1 MKKAYSKNV
10 KRSIT
15 GSMGRFI
22 AILLIIML
30 GVAFFAGLRQTRSV
44 MLAVEFEYL
53 EETKLYDLRLISTIG
68 FEEEDIEQIAEI
80 DGVETAVG
88 SINADFITDSSGEEL
103 VYHAL
108 MLTGGVNEP
117 ELISGRMPE
126 AANEC
131 LADSQ
136 VFSEEDIGTTIVLSD
151 SNDEDTLDTFAYTEY
166 TIVGICRSPL
176 YLDISRGTTSLGSG
190 SITGFIIIPEEGFD
204 SEYYTEVY
212 VTSTEKYDPYT
223 DKYDDMIDSLSDY
236 VKDEAG
242 AIINS
247 RFAETVTDAEAE
259 IADAEAEL
267 EESREEAQQEL
278 DDAWAELQDALTEL
292 QDGELELEDAKA
304 ELEDALI
311 AIEDAESELADAKIQ
326 LDDALEELNAA
337 EEMLSEQVASLEE
350 AKALVDAYGVGE
362 EEYNAGLAQYT
373 AARETL
379 DASWDSYYSSLS
391 DYEDGLAELED
402 AKQQYEDGLADYED
416 GVVELEDGWTEYY
429 DGLAEYEDGV
439 AEFEEEIADAEAEIA
454 DARAE
459 LDDLEE
465 PTLYVFTRSIN
476 SGYVTFE
483 SDSLIVSNVARFL
496 PIFFFLIAALV
507 CSTTMT
513 RMIDDER
520 TQIGILS
527 ALGYSRGAILAKY
540 VIYSGLAAVLGSV
553 IGYFAG
559 SFLFPLVILK
569 AYTMLYNLE
578 GFTYIFNL
586 GYFLIS
592 LAISLVCSVGTTVV
606 ACRSALKCPPADLI
620 RPKTPSAGKRIWLEK
635 IIPVWSR
642 LKFMHKVTLRNIF
655 RFKKRMIMMLMGIA
669 GCTALVL
676 TGFGIYDSVANIGN
690 YQYDDI
696 ITYDI
701 AVTFSDEITE
711 EDSENITAELSEEIV
726 SQVYSMSYST
736 DVSANE
742 VYKTAYYIVSDDENF
757 SDVINLQLDGEKVS
771 LPTDV
776 GVLISE
782 KLASMLDV
790 DIGDSVTLY
799 TTDGTTAEAT
809 VSGLVENYVSHYI
822 YMTGEAY
829 EQIFDE
835 EYEPITIMLNLTDD
849 ADDYSVSATL
859 LNMDNVSSV
868 SVVNDTRSTIEN
880 MMQSLNYVVALIL
893 ACAAAL
899 ALIVMFNLGN
909 INISERAREI
919 ATIKVIGFRKSE
931 TNDYVFRENIVLS
944 LMGIVIGLPL
954 GVLLHAFV
962 MSQIKVDMVSF
973 KVVISPLSFVFTV
986 ALVILFAIITDIILR
1001 KKISAIDMA
1010 ESLKSVE

>member
-1 MKKAYSKNV
+1 
-10 KRSIT
+10 
-15 GSMGRFI
+15 MGRFV

-44 MLAVEFEYL
+44 MLAVEFDYL

-68 FEEEDIEQIAEI
+68 FEDEDIAEISEI

-88 SINADFITDSSGEEL
+88 SINADFISDSSGEEL
-103 VYHAL
+103 VYHAM
-108 MLTGGVNEP
+108 MLTSGVNEP
-117 ELISGRMPE
+117 QLVSGRMPE

-131 LADSQ
+131 IVDSQ
-136 VFSEEDIGTTIVLSD
+136 VFSEYDIGTTIVISD
-151 SNDEDTLDTFAYTEY
+151 SNSEDTLDTFAYTEY

-190 SITGFIIIPEEGFD
+190 SITGFIIIPEEGFN

-223 DKYDDMIDSLSDY
+223 DEYNDMIDSFSELMEG
-236 VKDEAG
+236 EAG
-242 AIINS
+242 IIINT
-247 RFAETVTDAEAE
+247 RFSETVADAEAE
-259 IADAEAEL
+259 IADAENEL
-267 EESREEAQQEL
+267 EENRAEAQQEL

-292 QDGELELEDAKA
+292 QDGEIELEDAKS
-304 ELEDALI
+304 ELENALI
-311 AIEDAESELADAKIQ
+311 AIEEAESELADAKIQ

-337 EEMLSEQVASLEE
+337 EDTLSEQLVTLEE
-350 AKALVDAYGVGE
+350 AKALVEAYGVGE
-362 EEYNAGLAQYT
+362 EEYNAGLAQYN
-373 AARETL
+373 AARATL
-379 DASWDSYYSSLS
+379 DASWEAYYSSLD
-391 DYEDGLAELED
+391 DYENGLAEIED
-402 AKQQYEDGLADYED
+402 AKQQYEDGLADYES
-416 GVVELEDGWTEYY
+416 GLTELEDGWTEYY

-439 AEFEEEIADAEAEIA
+439 AKFEEEIADAEAEIA

-527 ALGYSRGAILAKY
+527 ALGYSKGAILAKY
-540 VIYSGLAAVLGSV
+540 VIYSGGAAIIGSV
-553 IGYFAG
+553 AGYFLG

-569 AYTMLYNLE
+569 AYTMLYNIE
-578 GFTYIFNL
+578 GFIYIFSPA
-586 GYFLIS
+586 YFLVS

-606 ACRSALKCPPADLI
+606 SCRGALKCPPADLI
-620 RPKTPSAGKRIWLEK
+620 RPKTPAAGKRIWLER
-635 IIPVWSR
+635 ITPIWSR

-655 RFKKRMIMMLMGIA
+655 RFKKRMIMMLMGVA
-669 GCTALVL
+669 GCTALLL
-676 TGFGIYDSVANIGN
+676 TGFGINDSVSNLGN
-690 YQYDDI
+690 FQFDDI
-696 ITYDI
+696 LTYDI
-701 AVTFSDEITE
+701 SVTFSDKITE
-711 EDSENITAELSEEIV
+711 DDISNISDELSDVIEAQAI
-726 SQVYSMSYST
+726 SMSYST
-736 DVSANE
+736 DVSAND

-757 SDVINLQLDGEKVS
+757 SDVISLHLDEETVS
-771 LPTDV
+771 LPTDG

-782 KLASMLDV
+782 KLASMLGVDV
-790 DIGDSVTLY
+790 GDSIAVY
-799 TTDGTTAEAT
+799 TTDSETAEAT
-809 VSGLVENYVSHYI
+809 VSGLVDNYVQHYI

-829 EQIFDE
+829 EEIFGE
-835 EYEPITIMLNLTDD
+835 NYESETLMLSLTDD
-849 ADDYSVSATL
+849 ADHYSVSATL
-859 LNMDNVSSV
+859 LNIDGISAVT
-868 SVVNDTRSTIEN
+868 VVNDTRQMIDN

-893 ACAAAL
+893 FCAAAL
-899 ALIVMFNLGN
+899 AFIVMFNLGN

-931 TNDYVFRENIVLS
+931 TNDYVFRENIVLT

-973 KVVISPLSFVFTV
+973 KVVISPMSFVFTV
-986 ALVILFAIITDIILR
+986 VLVILFAIITDLILR

>member
-1 MKKAYSKNV
+1 
-10 KRSIT
+10 
-15 GSMGRFI
+15 MGRFI
-22 AILLIIML
+22 AILLITML

-44 MLAVEFEYL
+44 MLAVEFDYL

-68 FEEEDIEQIAEI
+68 FEDEDIEEISEI

-88 SINADFITDSSGEEL
+88 SINADFITDKNGEEI
-103 VYHAL
+103 VYHAM
-108 MLTGGVNEP
+108 MLTEGVNEP

-131 LADSQ
+131 LVDSQ
-136 VFSEEDIGTTIVLSD
+136 VFSEDDIGTTITISN

-190 SITGFIIIPEEGFD
+190 SITGFIIIPEEGFN

-212 VTSTEKYDPYT
+212 VTSIEKYDPYT
-223 DKYDDMIDSLSDY
+223 DEYNDMIDLFSELME
-236 VKDEAG
+236 DEAG
-242 AIINS
+242 IIINT
-247 RFAETVTDAEAE
+247 RFSETVADAEAE

-267 EESREEAQQEL
+267 EENRAEAQQEL
-278 DDAWAELQDALTEL
+278 DDAWTQLQDALAL
-292 QDGELELEDAKA
+292 LEQYE
-304 ELEDALI
+304 ALGI
-311 AIEDAESELADAKIQ
+311 N
-326 LDDALEELNAA
+326 LDD
-337 EEMLSEQVASLEE
+337 
-350 AKALVDAYGVGE
+350 YW
-362 EEYNAGLAQYT
+362 AQ
-373 AARETL
+373 
-379 DASWDSYYSSLS
+379 
-391 DYEDGLAELED
+391 
-402 AKQQYEDGLADYED
+402 
-416 GVVELEDGWTEYY
+416 YY
-429 DGLAEYEDGV
+429 DGLAEYEEAV
-439 AEFEEEIADAEAEIA
+439 AEFESEIADAEAEIS

-459 LDDLEE
+459 LEDLEE

-527 ALGYSRGAILAKY
+527 ALGYSKGSILAKY
-540 VIYSGLAAVLGSV
+540 VIYSGAAATIGSV
-553 IGYFAG
+553 AGYFLG

-578 GFTYIFNL
+578 GFIYIFSPA
-586 GYFLIS
+586 YFLVS

-606 ACRSALKCPPADLI
+606 SCRSALRCQPADLI
-620 RPKTPSAGKRIWLEK
+620 RPKSPAAGKRIWLERVTP
-635 IIPVWSR
+635 IWSR

-655 RFKKRMIMMLMGIA
+655 RFKKRMIMMLMGVA
-669 GCTALVL
+669 GCTALLL
-676 TGFGIYDSVANIGN
+676 TGFGINDSVANLGN
-690 YQYDDI
+690 FQFDDI
-696 ITYDI
+696 LTYDI
-701 AVTFSDEITE
+701 SVTFSDEITE
-711 EDSENITAELSEEIV
+711 DDISNVSDELSDVIEAQAI
-726 SQVYSMSYST
+726 SMSYST
-736 DVSANE
+736 DVSAND
-742 VYKTAYYIVSDDENF
+742 VYKTAYYIVSDDDSF
-757 SDVINLQLDGEKVS
+757 SDVISLHLDDEEVS
-771 LPTDV
+771 LPADG

-790 DIGDSVTLY
+790 DIGDSITVY
-799 TTDGTTAEAT
+799 TTEGEMAEAT
-809 VSGLVENYVSHYI
+809 VSGLVDNYVQHYI

-829 EQIFDE
+829 ENIFGE
-835 EYEPITIMLNLTDD
+835 EYEPETLMLSLTDD
-849 ADDYSVSATL
+849 ADHYNVSATL
-859 LNMDNVSSV
+859 LNMDGISTVT
-868 SVVNDTRSTIEN
+868 VVNDTRQMIDN

-893 ACAAAL
+893 LCAAAL
-899 ALIVMFNLGN
+899 AFIVMFNLGN

-931 TNDYVFRENIVLS
+931 TNDYVFRENIVLT

-973 KVVISPLSFVFTV
+973 KVVINPISFVFTV
-986 ALVILFAIITDIILR
+986 VLVILFAIITDLILR
-1001 KKISAIDMA
+1001 KKIAAIDMA

>member
-10 KRSIT
+10 TRSIT

-68 FEEEDIEQIAEI
+68 FEDEDIDAISEI

-88 SINADFITDSSGEEL
+88 SVNADFITDSTGEEI
-103 VYHAL
+103 VYHAM
-108 MLTGGVNEP
+108 MLTEGVNEP
-117 ELISGRMPE
+117 ELITGRLPE
-126 AANEC
+126 SANEC

-136 VFSEEDIGTTIVLSD
+136 VFSEDDIGTTIVLSD
-151 SNDEDTLDTFAYTEY
+151 INDKDTLNTFAYTEY

-212 VTSTEKYDPYT
+212 ITSTEKYDPYT
-223 DKYDDMIDSLSDY
+223 DEYDDMIDSLSEL
-236 VKDEAG
+236 VEDEAG
-242 AIINS
+242 AIIDA
-247 RFAETVTDAEAE
+247 RFAETVSDAEAE

-267 EESREEAQQEL
+267 EESRLEAQQEL
-278 DDAWAELQDALTEL
+278 DDAKAQLDEALAL
-292 QDGELELEDAKA
+292 LEQYE
-304 ELEDALI
+304 ALGV
-311 AIEDAESELADAKIQ
+311 Q
-326 LDDALEELNAA
+326 LDD
-337 EEMLSEQVASLEE
+337 
-350 AKALVDAYGVGE
+350 YW
-362 EEYNAGLAQYT
+362 AQ
-373 AARETL
+373 
-379 DASWDSYYSSLS
+379 
-391 DYEDGLAELED
+391 
-402 AKQQYEDGLADYED
+402 
-416 GVVELEDGWTEYY
+416 YY
-429 DGLAEYEDGV
+429 DGLAEYEEGV
-439 AEFEEEIADAEAEIA
+439 AEFEKEIADAEAEIA

-527 ALGYSRGAILAKY
+527 ALGYSKGAILAKY
-540 VIYSGLAAVLGSV
+540 VIYSGLAAVIGSV
-553 IGYFAG
+553 AGYFAG
-559 SFLFPLVILK
+559 SFAFPLVILK
-569 AYTMLYNLE
+569 AYTMLYNIE
-578 GFTYIFNL
+578 GFVYIFNW
-586 GYFLIS
+586 GYFLVSLVIS
-592 LAISLVCSVGTTVV
+592 LACSVGTTVI
-606 ACRSALKCPPADLI
+606 ACRSALRCPPADLI
-620 RPKTPSAGKRIWLEK
+620 RPKSPAAGKRIWLER
-635 IIPVWSR
+635 ITPIWSR

-655 RFKKRMIMMLMGIA
+655 RFKKRMIMMLMGIS

-711 EDSENITAELSEEIV
+711 EDSDNIAAELSDQIV

-736 DVSANE
+736 DVSAND

-757 SDVINLQLDGEKVS
+757 GDVINLKLDDEEVS
-771 LPTDV
+771 LPTDG

-790 DIGDSVTLY
+790 DVGDSVTLY
-799 TTDGTTAEAT
+799 TTDGESAVAT
-809 VSGLVENYVSHYI
+809 ISGLIENYVSHYI

-829 EQIFDE
+829 EEIFGG
-835 EYEPITIMLNLTDD
+835 EYEPTTIMLSLTDD

-893 ACAAAL
+893 ICAAAL
-899 ALIVMFNLGN
+899 AFIVMFNLGN

-931 TNDYVFRENIVLS
+931 TDDYVFRENIVLT

-962 MSQIKVDMVSF
+962 MSQVKVDMVSF
-973 KVVISPLSFVFTV
+973 KVIINPISFVYTV
-986 ALVILFAIITDIILR
+986 VLVILFAIITDLILR